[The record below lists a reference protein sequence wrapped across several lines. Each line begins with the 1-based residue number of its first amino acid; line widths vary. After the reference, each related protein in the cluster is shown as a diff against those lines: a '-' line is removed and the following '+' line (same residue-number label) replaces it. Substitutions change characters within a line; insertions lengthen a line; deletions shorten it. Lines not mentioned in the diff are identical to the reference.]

1 MISWANKLFVS
12 FQKNKTR
19 ILWTISLTLSAYFIY
34 YVTINLDK
42 PTQGFATYYTS
53 SKLLIQG
60 EKVESFYNNDWFSS
74 KVKNYVNGV
83 YEIYFVNPPT
93 TSLILVPLAPYD
105 YKTARIIWIIINLF
119 LLIFSIGFLIKKLNF
134 SEEWI
139 PTVLIL
145 FLIFHPL
152 YVNFTY
158 AQAYILIFFLF
169 VLSWN
174 AFRSEN
180 QTLLGILVGIMV
192 LLKFSGVIL
201 LFLFLTQKKWRS
213 IFWMLATII
222 SLAIISLPWIGLK
235 AWFFYG
241 EKLLHLNSLPLL
253 GVTAY
258 QTIHSFFYHIFVF
271 NQQWN
276 PFPIID
282 LPVLGIL
289 LSTVMGL
296 LLLGG
301 IIFYSY
307 RCKNSELSFS
317 VFIIAGVV
325 LSPISLDYHYIV
337 LLLPFLIFI
346 KQFRENCTKYLW
358 VLFILFYAL
367 IATGLPYTSDK
378 ISKGWLLI
386 FAYPKLYGALGL
398 LGLFFYQLF
407 KIKIRN
413 SENISQTSR

>member
-1 MISWANKLFVS
+1 MTYSANKFFIS

-19 ILWTISLTLSAYFIY
+19 ILWTITLILSAYFINF
-34 YVTINLDK
+34 VFINIDK

-60 EKVESFYNNDWFSS
+60 EKVESFYNNDWFSL
-74 KVKNYVNGV
+74 KVKNYVSGV

-93 TSLILVPLAPYD
+93 TSLMLVPIAPFN
-105 YKTARIIWIIINLF
+105 YKTARFIWIIFNLI
-119 LLIFSIGFLIKKLNF
+119 LLAFSIGFLIKELNF
-134 SEEWI
+134 TDEWL

-152 YVNFTY
+152 YVNFAY
-158 AQAYILIFFLF
+158 AQAYILIFFLL

-174 AFRSEN
+174 AFRSED

-192 LLKFSGVIL
+192 MLKFSGVIL
-201 LFLFLTQKKWRS
+201 LLLLITQKKWRS
-213 IFWMLATII
+213 IFWMFATII
-222 SLAIISLPWIGLK
+222 SLIILSLPWIGLK
-235 AWFFYG
+235 AWFIFG
-241 EKLLHLNSLPLL
+241 EKLFQLNSLSLL
-253 GVTAY
+253 SVTAY

-282 LPVLGIL
+282 LLDLGIL
-289 LSTVMGL
+289 LSAVISL
-296 LLLGG
+296 FLLGG
-301 IIFYSY
+301 TIFYSY
-307 RCKNSELSFS
+307 RCKNSELNLS
-317 VFIIAGVV
+317 VFIITGVV
-325 LSPISLDYHYIV
+325 LSPVSLDYHYII

-346 KQFRENCTKYLW
+346 KQFKENCTKYLW
-358 VLFILFYAL
+358 ILLILFYAL

-378 ISKGWLLI
+378 LAKGWLSI

-398 LGLFFYQLF
+398 LWLFFYQLSGAKF
-407 KIKIRN
+407 RKYFLR
-413 SENISQTSR
+413 SR